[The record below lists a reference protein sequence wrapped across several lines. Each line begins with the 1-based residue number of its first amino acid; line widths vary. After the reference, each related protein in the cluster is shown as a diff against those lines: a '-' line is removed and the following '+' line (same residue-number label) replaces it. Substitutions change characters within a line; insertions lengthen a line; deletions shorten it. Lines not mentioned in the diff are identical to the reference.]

1 MIPCPEE
8 ARGDV
13 EVSLQDR
20 DSFPKIPGILAK
32 KKPWYNI
39 VRKKSTIPTKPELCS
54 VACTLDILA
63 FS

>member
-1 MIPCPEE
+1 MRENMIPCPEE

-39 VRKKSTIPTKPELCS
+39 VRKK
-54 VACTLDILA
+54 
-63 FS
+63 

>member
-1 MIPCPEE
+1 MKYLSMRENMIPCPEE

-32 KKPWYNI
+32 KKSW
-39 VRKKSTIPTKPELCS
+39 
-54 VACTLDILA
+54 
-63 FS
+63 

>member
-1 MIPCPEE
+1 MRENMIPCPEE

-39 VRKKSTIPTKPELCS
+39 VRKKSTYQLNRSCARLLVPLI
-54 VACTLDILA
+54 
-63 FS
+63 F